1 MTDHDHALSGAYAVD
16 ALDDI
21 ERARFEAHLRQCS
34 DCSEEV
40 ASLLETAATLHVDE
54 IAPPA
59 SVRDAVLSGIQAIR
73 PLPPL
78 VEVAAP
84 APVHSRDELAA
95 RRARRTATRLPL
107 LVAAA
112 VVLLLA
118 VGTAWLNPFG
128 AEEKS
133 PVAQPRL
140 TLAEQ
145 VLAADD
151 AVWIE
156 KNFPGGAHATVV
168 HSRSIGKAVITTEDM
183 DPAPNGHAY
192 ELWLQTPAG
201 VMEPAGL
208 MPNLRDATVVLEG
221 DASRA
226 VGAAITVE
234 PAGGSE
240 RPSAEPIAYFTLDS

>member
-16 ALDDI
+16 ALDDV

-40 ASLLETAATLHVDE
+40 ASLRETAATLHIDE
-54 IAPPA
+54 VAPPA

-78 VEVAAP
+78 VQDAAP
-84 APVHSRDELAA
+84 GSGGPRDELAA
-95 RRARRTATRLPL
+95 RRTRRTLTRLPL

-128 AEEKS
+128 AQEKA
-133 PVAQPRL
+133 PVAKPPSI
-140 TLAEQ
+140 AEQ
-145 VLAADD
+145 VLAASD
-151 AVWIE
+151 ATRVE

-168 HSRSIGKAVITTEDM
+168 HSRSVGRAVILTEDM

-192 ELWLQTPAG
+192 ELWLQSPAG

-208 MPNLRDATVVLEG
+208 MPRLRDATFVLEG

-234 PAGGSE
+234 PAGGSKQ
-240 RPSAEPIAYFTLDS
+240 PSGEPIAYFTLDS